1 VTWLLLTGAG
11 LVAETVVIVA
21 LGRSVTARY
30 EPRRDAL
37 PPRSDPAA
45 RGSGRYVSSGL
56 LDGQVVPAPRTDAG
70 REAIT

>member
-30 EPRRDAL
+30 EPGDTL
-37 PPRSDPAA
+37 PLRSHAAA
-45 RGSGRYVSSGL
+45 RGSGRDVRSGL
-56 LDGQVVPAPRTDAG
+56 LDGQVVPTPRTDAD